1 MSQSRLKT
9 LEEAVDLVLSARDG
23 HTEDLEGA
31 LDNLANVRS
40 RKRGKPSRIEPHAD
54 LVRSMR
60 ESGATL
66 AAIAAAISE
75 ISPIPVHE
83 SMVQKWLKS
92 QQIDQSK

>member
-23 HTEDLEGA
+23 HTEDLEDA
-31 LDNLANVRS
+31 LDNLANVRN
-40 RKRGKPSRIEPHAD
+40 RKRGKPSRVEPHAD

-66 AAIAAAISE
+66 AAIATAISDL
-75 ISPIPVHE
+75 SDSPVHE

-92 QQIDQSK
+92 QQIAHSE